1 MTSPRIS
8 VVIDSFNAAE
18 FIGEAIESVRQQTQL
33 ADQIVVADGSTDGS
47 RQIIENIARDE
58 PRLTTV
64 FLENRGQLATILAG
78 LAAAQGDLVFLLD
91 GDDVYEAH
99 HLAGMAAWWGQFPEA
114 DLLYGRHRL
123 FGEQALVDVIS
134 ERENHE
140 NAYWLGPVNLD
151 QPYDWGRSSALAWCL
166 PDYHIGGITS
176 ALSFRRRHLRG
187 LPLEDLLLHGADN
200 LLKANADYMLLLASA
215 LHGGRKVY
223 APQQTVAHRIHAR
236 SITGQHAS
244 GDALVRHE
252 QRASIAHARSILC
265 RNAAFGPELY
275 DLLDSE
281 MQAVPSLAPGHA
293 KLYERAMAANPGT
306 KTRKTEAEL
315 RRLRAEAFMLRGR
328 LQAMES
334 STSWR
339 LTAPVRWA
347 GNKCAAVRRQLRIKP
362 GPPLRHIP
370 DVVAIDISNI
380 WHSDSGTGIQRVV
393 RTLATELARRARDG
407 KKVMLI
413 DYATGTPMDV
423 TSGFLDGDRA
433 VPAVPVDGMET
444 LIMLDS
450 SYILGPPLAGRL
462 NQAKQDGIRV
472 VSVCHD
478 LLPVRFPGWFT
489 AMNRRTYRRWLHVAA
504 GYSHHFACVSRTTAG
519 DLQSYLAGRS
529 DLREKPRVFTWP
541 LGRDIMPLR
550 PMAATATAG
559 LPKPYAVMVGTV
571 EPRKNHA
578 FVLEA
583 FARARQSGRTSAS
596 LVVVGR
602 HGWKVGPAVA
612 KLRQA
617 VQEGWAV
624 WFHDGISD
632 ERLAAVYHGAA
643 CAIQASRGE
652 GFGLPVAE
660 AAHFGK
666 PVVLSDIPVF
676 REIVRGRGHFFRL
689 DDHHSFGEALTRA
702 LQPGTRATETVSV
715 TWRESAE
722 AFWRECV
729 GPPEKGTPEPA

>member
-1 MTSPRIS
+1 LTLRGHKIS
-8 VVIDSFNAAE
+8 VVIDSFNASG
-18 FIGEAIESVRQQTQL
+18 FIGEAIESVRQQTRP

-47 RQIIENIARDE
+47 RQIIESIARDE
-58 PRLTTV
+58 PHLTTV
-64 FLENRGQLATILAG
+64 FRENRGQLATILAG
-78 LAAAQGDLVFLLD
+78 LGEAQGDLVCLLD
-91 GDDVYEAH
+91 GDDRYEAD
-99 HLAGMAAWWGQFPEA
+99 HLAAMAAWWRKFPQA
-114 DLLYGRHRL
+114 DLLYCRHKL
-123 FGEQALVDVIS
+123 FGDEELARVIRD
-134 ERENHE
+134 RENHE
-140 NAYWLGPVNLD
+140 KAAWLGPIDLT
-151 QPYDWGRSSALAWCL
+151 QPYDWGNSSALAWCL
-166 PDYHIGGITS
+166 PDYHVGGITS
-176 ALSFRRRHLRG
+176 ALSFRRSHLDA
-187 LPLEDLLLHGADN
+187 LPLRQLLQAGEG
-200 LLKANADYMLLLASA
+200 LLRANADYMLLLASA

-223 APQQTVAHRIHAR
+223 VPERTVSHRIHRR

-244 GDALVRHE
+244 GDAAVLQG
-252 QRASIAHARSILC
+252 QRAYCTAARHILC
-265 RNAAFGPELY
+265 ANPAFGSSMF
-275 DLLDSE
+275 DLLAGE
-281 MQAVPSLAPGHA
+281 MEAVPSLAPGHA
-293 KLYERAMAANPGT
+293 ALYRRAAELDPRSGHATDNSELRALKAENFMLQGRVRAM
-306 KTRKTEAEL
+306 EA
-315 RRLRAEAFMLRGR
+315 
-328 LQAMES
+328 

-339 LTAPVRWA
+339 ITEPLRWM
-347 GNKCAAVRRQLRIKP
+347 GDKCGAVRRQMQIKP
-362 GPPLRHIP
+362 GPPLRRISG
-370 DVVAIDISNI
+370 VVAIDISNI

-393 RTLATELARRARDG
+393 RNIATELARHARDG
-407 KKVMLI
+407 KQVVLI
-413 DYATGTPMDV
+413 DYATGTPVDV

-433 VPAVPVDGMET
+433 LPAVPVDGMET

-450 SYILGPPLAGRL
+450 SYILGPPLASRL
-462 NQAKQDGIRV
+462 RQAKGDGIRI

-478 LLPVRFPGWFT
+478 LLPLRYPRWFN

-504 GYSHHFACVSRTTAG
+504 DYSNHFVCVSGATAG
-519 DLQSYLAGRS
+519 DLGAHLADRS
-529 DLREKPRVFTWP
+529 DLRDKPSVSTWP

-583 FARARQSGRTSAS
+583 FARARQSGRTRAS
-596 LVVVGR
+596 LVIVGR

-666 PVVLSDIPVF
+666 AVVLSDIPVF
-676 REIVRGRGHFFRL
+676 REIVRRHGHFFRL
-689 DDHHSFGEALTRA
+689 DDPESFASALAKA
-702 LQPGTRATETVSV
+702 LQPGAPPTETVSV

-729 GPPEKGTPEPA
+729 AGTATAS